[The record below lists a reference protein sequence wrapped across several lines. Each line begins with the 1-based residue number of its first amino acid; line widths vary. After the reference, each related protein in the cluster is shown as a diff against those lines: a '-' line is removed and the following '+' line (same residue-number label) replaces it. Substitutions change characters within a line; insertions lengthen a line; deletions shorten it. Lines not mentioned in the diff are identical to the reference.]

1 MPNYRN
7 RRPTILESDNQTR
20 IPVST
25 ILTDVQLNG
34 EQTKELMLLRL
45 LDGDNKEVGPDI
57 EFKPEEVISG
67 L

>member
-1 MPNYRN
+1 
-7 RRPTILESDNQTR
+7 
-20 IPVST
+20 VST